1 MDNASAPATKGDLQ
15 ELSGQFRSE
24 LHHSA
29 EQLRSELHDSTEQ
42 LRSELQHSTEQLR
55 SEFHDSTE
63 QLRSEFHHSFDEL
76 KENLRDTQ
84 TELLKAFYSFAES
97 NQKRQ
102 YQVENNVESVM
113 SRLATL
119 ETRLLQVEKRLNLP
133 PAA

>member
-42 LRSELQHSTEQLR
+42 LRSEFR
-55 SEFHDSTE
+55 DSTE

-84 TELLKAFYSFAES
+84 TEFLKAFYSFAES

-102 YQVENNVESVM
+102 YQVENNVETVM